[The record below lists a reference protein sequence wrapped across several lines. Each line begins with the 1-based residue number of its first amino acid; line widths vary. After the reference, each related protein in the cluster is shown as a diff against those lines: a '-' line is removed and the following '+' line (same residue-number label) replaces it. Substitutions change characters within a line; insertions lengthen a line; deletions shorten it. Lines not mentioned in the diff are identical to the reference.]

1 MAQTKDTHTST
12 ETLSSEAHETNTHAT
27 TEHYGPHIPG
37 TQGEKIDGLFL
48 GDTAISNT
56 ILSTWIFMAFLFIFV
71 GVLYTAIKTNLFPK
85 VRAFGV
91 DVVGKFDTFL
101 TDALGEKRVARKFL
115 PLV

>member
-1 MAQTKDTHTST
+1 MV
-12 ETLSSEAHETNTHAT
+12 
-27 TEHYGPHIPG
+27 
-37 TQGEKIDGLFL
+37 
-48 GDTAISNT
+48 
-56 ILSTWIFMAFLFIFV
+56 FLFVFV

-101 TDALGEKRVARKFL
+101 TDALGEKRIARKFL